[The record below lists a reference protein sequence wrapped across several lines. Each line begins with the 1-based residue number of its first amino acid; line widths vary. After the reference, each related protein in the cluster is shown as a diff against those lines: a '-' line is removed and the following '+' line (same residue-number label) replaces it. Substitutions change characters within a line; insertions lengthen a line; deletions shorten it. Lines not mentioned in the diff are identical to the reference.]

1 MLWAPQ
7 MNRQDI
13 PFAPPKAIGSK
24 PAEVRRY
31 WAGLKRGGNDIPFS
45 DDLRLTALPDLAS
58 ALVVIDVFALPQR
71 FRLNVVGDDWRR
83 DGATDVAGRFLD
95 EVQPTSGFEFLQSQC
110 AATVESGKPTWYG
123 PRDAA
128 RSVEKT
134 PLYERLLL
142 PMWCDGRINMIL
154 GVIHRRQVHH

>member
-1 MLWAPQ
+1 
-7 MNRQDI
+7 MNRRDI
-13 PFAPPKAIGSK
+13 PFPLPKAIGSK

-31 WAGLKRGGNDIPFS
+31 WASLKRGGNAIPFS
-45 DDLRLTALPDLAS
+45 DDLRLTALPDLAP

-71 FRLNVVGDDWRR
+71 FRLNVVGEDWRC
-83 DGATDVAGRFLD
+83 DTATDVAGRFLD
-95 EVQPTSGFEFLQSQC
+95 EVQPAFGFEFLQSQC

-128 RSVEKT
+128 RRGEKT

-154 GVIHRRQVHH
+154 GVIHRRQIHR